1 MSKWKRSYPYSDR
14 IYGALPYFYLGI
26 GVLTM
31 VLLPNAMGIFSGLT
45 LMSAAGL
52 VWGLRHHHRRP
63 VVQRTGRIAVPPAA
77 RSKAPTLGLVQIS
90 WQKSYECGHPAID
103 AQHRRLFGF
112 SNELI
117 NALMSDTSKF
127 ELECLLTELV
137 DQVTDHFRTEEVELA
152 KIDKPLSIG
161 HQEHHRS
168 LLTKARRLR
177 DQYHNGQVVARD
189 LVTFIAHEIIAD
201 HILEEAGVTS

>member
-14 IYGALPYFYLGI
+14 IYDALPFLYMGI
-26 GVLTM
+26 GVATM

-45 LMSAAGL
+45 LISAAVL
-52 VWGLRHHHRRP
+52 VWALRYHHRRP
-63 VVQRTGRIAVPPAA
+63 VVQIERRINAPTADRRKAA
-77 RSKAPTLGLVQIS
+77 TLGLVQIS

-117 NALMSDTSKF
+117 NALMSETSKF

-152 KIDKPLSIG
+152 KIDKPLSTK
-161 HQEHHRS
+161 HQEHHHS
-168 LLTKARRLR
+168 LLMKARRLR
-177 DQYHNGQVVARD
+177 DQYHSGEVVARE

-201 HILEEAGVTS
+201 HILEEAGVAS